1 MEKNKLVLPDYKN
14 CIANLPNS
22 ILKKFNA
29 EPRGDSLPLLD
40 RYLTKDYKNIIVF
53 LLDGMGKVI
62 LERHLA
68 ETGAFRSH
76 LAGIY
81 TSTFLSTTVAA
92 TTSVMS
98 GLQPCE
104 HSWLGWDCY
113 YPQVDKNV
121 TVFLNVEQGTQ
132 TQAADYNLAWTTTPY
147 ENVVNRIKR
156 HGGQAYLEAPFA
168 NREIDS
174 FEKLCDR
181 VRADCAN
188 PGQKYIYAYWNQPDG
203 LLHHYG
209 CGSKEVNENLL
220 ALEAQVA
227 SLAEE
232 LSPKT
237 KNSNR
242 AADLSSE
249 PSDSLIIVTADHG
262 HIDNRQVWLRD
273 YPQLHECLER
283 EPSLEPR
290 VLNLFV
296 KPEKED
302 FFVQEFNK
310 TFGEDFDLI
319 PMEEAISRR
328 LFGTQ
333 HHHPNFRSM
342 LGNYLAIAKGNLS
355 IMTVDEQFIGMH
367 GSLTEDEMLIP
378 LIVFDGK

>member
-1 MEKNKLVLPDYKN
+1 MKRAEIVLPDYKN

-40 RYLTKDYKNIIVF
+40 RYLTRDYKNIIVF

-68 ETGAFRSH
+68 EKEAFRSH

-132 TQAADYNLAWTTTPY
+132 NPAADYNLAWTTTPY
-147 ENVVNRIKR
+147 ENVINRIKS
-156 HGGQAYLEAPFA
+156 HGGQAYLEAPFI

-174 FEKLCDR
+174 FEKLCDC
-181 VRADCAN
+181 VRADCAK

-203 LLHHYG
+203 NLHHYG
-209 CGSKEVNENLL
+209 CGSKEVKENLL

-232 LSPKT
+232 LETET

-242 AADLSSE
+242 VTKPSSE
-249 PSDSLIIVTADHG
+249 PTDSLIIVTADHG
-262 HIDNRQVWLRD
+262 HIDNKQVWLRD
-273 YPQLHECLER
+273 YPQLYECLER

-310 TFGEDFDLI
+310 TFGDDFDLV
-319 PMEEAISRR
+319 PVEEVIKRK
-328 LFGTQ
+328 LFGTGQ
-333 HHHPNFRSM
+333 LHPNFRSM

-355 IMTVDEQFIGMH
+355 IMTVDETFIGMH

-378 LIVFDGK
+378 LIIFS